1 MTDTTF
7 AYQSLISPRSR
18 RLRTTGLFL
27 LAVIV
32 VMALYGYFSLM
43 PSLRISAARLAAQA
57 NARPAATNSAVT
69 TSGNR
74 VLPTAK
80 PTNAQ
85 DAVARMPRQE
95 REAQAAKIVFAY
107 AYWGVC
113 LSLLIALMLVA
124 WLDFREV
131 GRNFDQQQ
139 AAIFAASLKNENSKN

>member
-1 MTDTTF
+1 MV
-7 AYQSLISPRSR
+7 
-18 RLRTTGLFL
+18 L
-27 LAVIV
+27 LAMIA

-57 NARPAATNSAVT
+57 NARPAATNPTVT
-69 TSGNR
+69 ASGSS
-74 VLPTAK
+74 VLPASK
-80 PTNAQ
+80 PTSAQ
-85 DAVARMPRQE
+85 ETVARMSRQE
-95 REAQAAKIVFAY
+95 KEAQAAKIVFAY

-139 AAIFAASLKNENSKN
+139 AAIFAASLKNENSE